1 MTVRV
6 RGEQA
11 GGRHSC
17 MAVTLTRGRPSE
29 LVGGRGGLEGDP
41 PSSLGWVWS
50 EQAKPGQ
57 DAGRAVE
64 TMRAEDEA

>member
-29 LVGGRGGLEGDP
+29 LVAGRGGLEGDP
-41 PSSLGWVWS
+41 PAPGWVWP
-50 EQAKPGQ
+50 EQAKLRQ